1 MLFPFCF
8 RKLQEQLKTL
18 ELEEELEKEK
28 SRSEKTRL
36 NNEQNHI
43 VRVHMLS
50 KLENDHK
57 IYNPYNKDR
66 KTQSENGKDKFL
78 KEEDTK
84 LYKYFSNSARYDKNN
99 RRSIDVAETDLELTD
114 ERYQYCKKCRSDISE
129 SFFNLKRVPDD
140 LRKLC
145 AKCDSHYHASV
156 EKFLCSE
163 CNKKSEN
170 CPHCDKNFNFCFY
183 CNRNKDVCLNCNR
196 VDQSEICPNC
206 LRHEKLT
213 RNRNSSIR
221 DDRPI
226 RGNDDSKTSYQLLD
240 ETESEHDLSDLKPI
254 LIRRST
260 KPYSLN
266 LEKDSIFHPDK
277 KIVEPKLTVNIK
289 NGEIYVDKLNDFEI
303 GNEND
308 YEILRKKNDEKISS
322 YVRNYDDLRIR
333 KKTGPNNR
341 STTTYRNIIPIPSYR
356 NILPKVDN
364 GKSPLNNR
372 NRSDAMKT
380 LERKWDVSIFGQFF
394 FIFYFF
400 YFGAILLSSS
410 EL

>member
-1 MLFPFCF
+1 M
-8 RKLQEQLKTL
+8 

-28 SRSEKTRL
+28 SRSEKARL
-36 NNEQNHI
+36 NNEQNHQ
-43 VRVHMLS
+43 VRLHMLS

-57 IYNPYNKDR
+57 IYNPYKDR

-99 RRSIDVAETDLELTD
+99 RRTINVTETDLEEEETAD

-129 SFFNLKRVPDD
+129 SFFNIKRVPD

-163 CNKKSEN
+163 CNKKSGN

-183 CNRNKDVCLNCNR
+183 CNRNKEFCLNCNR
-196 VDQSEICPNC
+196 VQPEICPSC
-206 LRHEKLT
+206 LRVERSS
-213 RNRNSSIR
+213 RNRNSSR

-226 RGNDDSKTSYQLLD
+226 RGSDSKSSYQLLD
-240 ETESEHDLSDLKPI
+240 ETESEQDLSDLKPI
-254 LIRRST
+254 LIRKST
-260 KPYSLN
+260 KPFSLN

-289 NGEIYVDKLNDFEI
+289 NGEIYVDKLDDFEI

-333 KKTGPNNR
+333 KKTIPNNR
-341 STTTYRNIIPIPSYR
+341 GTTYRNIIPIPSYR

-364 GKSPLNNR
+364 GR
-372 NRSDAMKT
+372 RSDAMKT
-380 LERKWDVSIFGQFF
+380 LERKWEVSFLFRLFF
-394 FIFYFF
+394 FKNQK
-400 YFGAILLSSS
+400 
-410 EL
+410 

>member
-1 MLFPFCF
+1 MLTKPLFFF

-28 SRSEKTRL
+28 SRSEKARL

-57 IYNPYNKDR
+57 IYNPYKDR

-78 KEEDTK
+78 KEEDIK

-99 RRSIDVAETDLELTD
+99 RRSIDVAESDLETAD

-129 SFFNLKRVPDD
+129 SFFNVKRVPD

-145 AKCDSHYHASV
+145 AKCDSHYLASV

-163 CNKKSEN
+163 CNRKSEN

-183 CNRNKDVCLNCNR
+183 CNRNKEFCLNCNR
-196 VDQSEICPNC
+196 VQPEICPNC
-206 LRHEKLT
+206 LRGEKLP
-213 RNRNSSIR
+213 RNRNSSR

-226 RGNDDSKTSYQLLD
+226 RGNESKSSYQLLD
-240 ETESEHDLSDLKPI
+240 ETESEQDLSDLKSI
-254 LIRRST
+254 LVRRST
-260 KPYSLN
+260 KPFSLN

-289 NGEIYVDKLNDFEI
+289 NGEIYVDKLDDFEI
-303 GNEND
+303 GNEKD

-341 STTTYRNIIPIPSYR
+341 GTTYRNIIPIPSYR
-356 NILPKVDN
+356 NVLPKVDN
-364 GKSPLNNR
+364 GKSPSNIR
-372 NRSDAMKT
+372 RSDAMKT
-380 LERKWDVSIFGQFF
+380 LERKWDVSSFF
-394 FIFYFF
+394 VCLKCI
-400 YFGAILLSSS
+400 
-410 EL
+410 

>member
-1 MLFPFCF
+1 
-8 RKLQEQLKTL
+8 
-18 ELEEELEKEK
+18 
-28 SRSEKTRL
+28 
-36 NNEQNHI
+36 
-43 VRVHMLS
+43 MLS

-57 IYNPYNKDR
+57 IYNPYKDR
-66 KTQSENGKDKFL
+66 KTQSENGKDKFS

-99 RRSIDVAETDLELTD
+99 RRSIVETDLEEETAD
-114 ERYQYCKKCRSDISE
+114 DRYQYCKKCRSDISE
-129 SFFNLKRVPDD
+129 SFFNIKRVPD

-183 CNRNKDVCLNCNR
+183 CNRNKEFCLNCNR
-196 VDQSEICPNC
+196 VQAEICPNC
-206 LRHEKLT
+206 LRVEKST
-213 RNRNSSIR
+213 RNRNSSR

-226 RGNDDSKTSYQLLD
+226 RGSDSSYQLLD
-240 ETESEHDLSDLKPI
+240 ETESEQDLSDLKSI
-254 LIRRST
+254 LVRRST
-260 KPYSLN
+260 KPFSLN

-289 NGEIYVDKLNDFEI
+289 NGEIYVDKLDDFEI
-303 GNEND
+303 GNEKD
-308 YEILRKKNDEKISS
+308 YEILRKKNDEKMSS

-333 KKTGPNNR
+333 KKNIPNNR
-341 STTTYRNIIPIPSYR
+341 TTTYRNIMPIPSYR

-364 GKSPLNNR
+364 GKSPSNIR

-380 LERKWDVSIFGQFF
+380 LERKWEVGFF
-394 FIFYFF
+394 
-400 YFGAILLSSS
+400 LL
-410 EL
+410 LPRALC